1 MALTTT
7 ISTKELE
14 RVAALAYEGETLKVM
29 LCQVGLTGY
38 TPQSTVANWQS
49 VELASANGYVR
60 YSEVIGTGS
69 YSGTD
74 GRYNLPVIDAEFTAS
89 GVGFSYDRIVLYI
102 DGATYPHS
110 VIVEDPNI
118 TLLAGQVQTYRLRL
132 NADD

>member
-29 LCQVGLTGY
+29 LCQVALTGY
-38 TPQSTVANWQS
+38 TAENTVVQWQTT
-49 VELASANGYVR
+49 ELASANGYVR

-74 GRYNLPVIDAEFTAS
+74 GRYNLPAIDAEFVATGA
-89 GVGFSYDRIVLYI
+89 GYTYDRIVVYV

-118 TLLAGQVQTYRLRL
+118 VLSPGQTQTYRLSL
-132 NADD
+132 ITDD